1 MTLNGNSSNRSLPQQ
16 QAKLDDLLLKFKPL
30 FAPNELV
37 PSELAFKTEL
47 TAWSLTDPS
56 MPDRYYSDALARELD
71 ALAGE
76 QVKFGYRRIRVRD
89 EKTRVVKHIYKLEVT
104 VHHSDLMMETVF
116 QIYSEKIDIMV
127 GAGDGDVSEAIFFP
141 KSLPFSQ
148 DGLAALFQSRPNRN
162 HSTE

>member
-1 MTLNGNSSNRSLPQQ
+1 MTLTSNNRPRLQQ
-16 QAKLDDLLLKFKPL
+16 QAKLNDLLLKFKPL

-37 PSELAFKTEL
+37 PSELAFKTKL

-56 MPDRYYSDALARELD
+56 MPDRYYSDTLAQELD

-76 QVKFGYRRIRVRD
+76 QVKFRYRRIRVRD
-89 EKTRVVKHIYKLEVT
+89 EKTRFVEHIYKLETT
-104 VHHSDLMMETVF
+104 VDLYNPRVEIVF

-141 KSLPFSQ
+141 DDLLFGQ
-148 DGLAALFQSRPNRN
+148 DGLAALFQSRPNYDP
-162 HSTE
+162 SVE